1 MAGENKAIYGK
12 KTFFLYPS
20 RIMQNH
26 IIPELRAKEYEVY
39 TINDF
44 KNARNILMKN
54 PDSIFFINP
63 DSIFNG
69 ASWANFIGRI
79 EEDTRIKDATCGL
92 IYEKITDEAAK
103 QIQLRVKLTAGMV
116 NVKDPDQAL
125 SQIIQILDN
134 NQAKGM
140 RQYVRANCLSDASA
154 EIFWMTKASMMYKLK
169 VIDISSVGLAV
180 KVPVKQLTSITLN
193 SIMPNVNLMLKGQK
207 INITVKVVAVKAEG
221 DHFVAVL
228 MFHSINEKNGTTSI
242 RNYVSDMLYKKIEE
256 AIAGL
261 SPDSN
266 DYNIKETKAKKQD
279 DQ

>member
-1 MAGENKAIYGK
+1 MSGENKAIYGK
-12 KTFFLYPS
+12 KIFFLYPS
-20 RIMQNH
+20 RTVQNH
-26 IIPELRAKEYEVY
+26 IIPALRTKEYEVY
-39 TINDF
+39 TINDY

-54 PDSIFFINP
+54 PDSIIFINP

-79 EEDTRIKDATCGL
+79 EEDTRIENAVCGL
-92 IYEKITDEAAK
+92 IYEKLTDDQAK
-103 QIQLRVKLTAGMV
+103 QIQLRIKLTAGMV
-116 NVKDPDQAL
+116 NLKDPDHAL
-125 SQIIQILDN
+125 SQIVQILDN

-140 RQYVRANCLSDASA
+140 RQYVRANCMSDSA
-154 EIFWMTKASMMYKLK
+154 CEIFWMTKASMMYKLK

-207 INITVKVVAVKAEG
+207 INVTVKVVAVKAEG

-228 MFHSINEKNGTTSI
+228 MFHSINEKNGTTAI

-256 AIAGL
+256 GIAGL

-266 DYNIKETKAKKQD
+266 DYNVKETKVKKQD
-279 DQ
+279 E